1 MKGEYK
7 WVAFDAHQFLYDIR
21 QLNSDELR
29 EAHRI
34 LRIELLDIGAMLKL
48 PMIET
53 VMAEAVTKEFE
64 DDLRLIQEDL
74 PTTSYRDRAMIHAKT
89 RLLQAEAGATLTAAK
104 KIIDAVER
112 YEDALPE
119 GVDGWMAE
127 AGWK

>member
-1 MKGEYK
+1 MKGECK
-7 WVAFDAHQFLYDIR
+7 WGAFDAHQFLYDIR
-21 QLNSDELR
+21 QLSSTELQ

-53 VMAEAVTKEFE
+53 VMAEVVTKEFE

-104 KIIDAVER
+104 KIIAAVEK

-119 GVDGWMAE
+119 GAEGWMTE